1 MTSEQFDDLGM
12 MGVLFKDM
20 YPQQE
25 EFMLQEVKGWIAL
38 AKKGEAEFLDK
49 HLGQGFQERVGK
61 WENIL

>member
-1 MTSEQFDDLGM
+1 MTEQQFNDLGS
-12 MGVLFKDM
+12 MGDLFKEM
-20 YPQQE
+20 YPNQD
-25 EFMLQEVKGWIAL
+25 EFILQEVKGWIAL